1 MSGGGQTHRLTAV
14 AEEPRVLARA
24 CTTNAFLRGVAG
36 QVTHHV
42 ENLVAPD
49 DSITWLQVT
58 ADIDTSAGTWQLSGM
73 YQVIPPAAQMV
84 AYERARTGLPT
95 GPLPLSMKR
104 QRYGQP
110 PALTAQDLIDESAL
124 LDSNN
129 HAATLIA
136 AHPDLMALEPTAA
149 ATVHNNH
156 VGRSI
161 QTFLLDEKITQLG
174 PSMPQTVPGTP
185 NPTGWGSLQPLFDS
199 NGNPIRKTTGPNAGR
214 LQYHNVLHPEVMELA
229 GKGAGGPG
237 GVGVIP
243 QVKDDTTLGA
253 DITTVQEPDAYT
265 GVLWYRRNGRPNV
278 DQSPSSGFRATN
290 FSMALKQQGPQSGLD
305 TSATATEN
313 TNGTITVNASFTNWY
328 LRYLGAYVQF
338 LDDAG
343 NPIQLSNIAEYTNKT
358 LFDSSVG
365 HVYRPDSNSA
375 DKPDKVWLGIVPA
388 ITTIMG
394 IPLETSGGAGSLTP
408 SFLMPLSASTAR
420 LLVGGLGT
428 GSQTYPDTLNDGI
441 GMTSFFC
448 YGVTALCASAGA
460 GAEYPI
466 IISTLA
472 RTLGEI
478 ANNLAAF
485 LVDKSSGADTAQ
497 FWSDQAES
505 IVLTILGNGLPNVLA
520 TMVGLII
527 GIITESEVED
537 AIPIIGT
544 VNQVIS
550 ALIGAADIILTSVD
564 VGLSPWTYVND
575 LDFTYDLSVSLSP
588 GNSNTFPAAAD
599 AYKVT
604 AMIDN
609 GTPHVQSLQ
618 IPRPRPRACR
628 RSCSAVS
635 RWAAT

>member
-1 MSGGGQTHRLTAV
+1 MEHTQSLPGRLAAQGEHNEEGTNGQAAAETRAYTDRTARQERTAPPVSLARLARTQRTRRDFLKQTAGIALGLGVSSLLPAAAAAADDKRDKKPKPRKEGRTLFFNLSHEQHGGKTYFVSGGGQTHRLTAV
-14 AEEPRVLARA
+14 ADEPRVLARA

-42 ENLVAPD
+42 ENLVAPG

-58 ADIDTSAGTWQLSGM
+58 SDIDTSAGTWQLSGV

-104 QRYGQP
+104 ERYGQP

-124 LDSNN
+124 LDSTD

-161 QTFLLDEKITQLG
+161 QTFLLGEKITQLG
-174 PSMPQTVPGTP
+174 PSMPQTVPGAP

-229 GKGAGGPG
+229 GTGAGGPG

-265 GVLWYRRNGRPNV
+265 GVLWYRRDGRPNV

-313 TNGTITVNASFTNWY
+313 TDGTITVNASFTNWY

-338 LDDAG
+338 LDDA
-343 NPIQLSNIAEYTNKT
+343 
-358 LFDSSVG
+358 
-365 HVYRPDSNSA
+365 R
-375 DKPDKVWLGIVPA
+375 
-388 ITTIMG
+388 
-394 IPLETSGGAGSLTP
+394 
-408 SFLMPLSASTAR
+408 
-420 LLVGGLGT
+420 
-428 GSQTYPDTLNDGI
+428 
-441 GMTSFFC
+441 
-448 YGVTALCASAGA
+448 
-460 GAEYPI
+460 
-466 IISTLA
+466 
-472 RTLGEI
+472 
-478 ANNLAAF
+478 
-485 LVDKSSGADTAQ
+485 
-497 FWSDQAES
+497 
-505 IVLTILGNGLPNVLA
+505 
-520 TMVGLII
+520 
-527 GIITESEVED
+527 
-537 AIPIIGT
+537 
-544 VNQVIS
+544 
-550 ALIGAADIILTSVD
+550 
-564 VGLSPWTYVND
+564 
-575 LDFTYDLSVSLSP
+575 
-588 GNSNTFPAAAD
+588 
-599 AYKVT
+599 
-604 AMIDN
+604 
-609 GTPHVQSLQ
+609 
-618 IPRPRPRACR
+618 
-628 RSCSAVS
+628 
-635 RWAAT
+635 